1 MPQTL
6 PTDRDQ
12 LMLELINRARA
23 NPQAEATRLL
33 GGNLNEGLSPGT
45 ISTDAKQ
52 PLAFNLNLNA
62 AAEGHS
68 QWMLDNN
75 VFSHTGANG
84 SSSGTRMA
92 EAGYPFTGGW
102 GRGENL
108 AWKGTTGTVNFTQYV
123 IDNHDNLFVD
133 AGVSGRGHRLN
144 LMNASYREV
153 GISSIQGLFTTS
165 SGTTYNSVMTTQD
178 FAYSSNR
185 GPFLTGVAYTDAVTD
200 DDFYTVGEG
209 LGNVTVTAV
218 EVSNPSNTASTT
230 TWSSGGYN
238 LELSSGTYDV
248 TFSGDFNNDGQTDT
262 VTQSATI
269 GSTNVKLDLA
279 TDTINFAPT
288 PTSGS
293 DNLTGSAGN
302 DSIKALGGNDIVDGG
317 DGSDTLLGAGGNDVL
332 NGEAGND
339 RLLGGNGNDELNGGD
354 NNDTLF
360 GQAGADLLQGNFGSD
375 VLNGGTENDTLFG
388 GEDGDTLI
396 GHNDDDVL
404 NGEAG
409 DDRLLGGNGN
419 DELNGGD
426 NNDTLFG
433 QAGTDLLNGGSGND
447 KLIGGTDN
455 DILSG
460 GDDRDTLIG
469 QDGDDL
475 LTGNSGNDR
484 LLGGNG
490 NDTLLGTDETAAGV
504 GEQDVLRGNAGRDRF
519 VLGDSTQAY
528 YLGNSNLDRAIVA
541 DFTLGEDRIQLHGSA
556 AEYQLREANG
566 HTQIRSSGDLVAIV
580 QNSTG
585 LALNDPSVFEYAI

>member
-1 MPQTL
+1 
-6 PTDRDQ
+6 
-12 LMLELINRARA
+12 MLELINRARA
-23 NPQAEATRLL
+23 NPQAEADRTL
-33 GGNLNEGLSPGT
+33 GGDLNEGLSPGT
-45 ISTDAKQ
+45 ISTAAKQ

-68 QWMLDNN
+68 QWMLDNDI
-75 VFSHTGANG
+75 FSHTGANG
-84 SSSGTRMA
+84 SSSGTRMT

-108 AWKGTTGTVNFTQYV
+108 AWNGTTGTVNFTQFV

-133 AGVSGRGHRLN
+133 AGVTGRGHRKN
-144 LMNASYREV
+144 LMNAAYREV
-153 GISSIQGLFTTS
+153 GISSLQGLFTDS
-165 SGTTYNSVMTTQD
+165 DGTTYNSVITTQD

-218 EVSNPSNTASTT
+218 EVSNPGNTASTT
-230 TWSSGGYN
+230 TWSSGGYT

-279 TDTINFAPT
+279 TDTINFAPI
-288 PTSGS
+288 PTTGN
-293 DNLTGSAGN
+293 DNLVGSAGN
-302 DSIKALGGNDIVDGG
+302 DSIDALAGNDTVNGG
-317 DGSDTLLGAGGNDVL
+317 DGNDTLLGAND
-332 NGEAGND
+332 N
-339 RLLGGNGNDELNGGD
+339 
-354 NNDTLF
+354 
-360 GQAGADLLQGNFGSD
+360 
-375 VLNGGTENDTLFG
+375 
-388 GEDGDTLI
+388 
-396 GHNDDDVL
+396 DVL

-409 DDRLLGGNGN
+409 DDRLLGGSGN
-419 DELNGGD
+419 DEINGGE
-426 NNDTLFG
+426 NNDYLSG

-447 KLIGGTDN
+447 KLIGGTNN
-455 DILSG
+455 DILLG
-460 GDDRDTLIG
+460 GNDRDTLSG
-469 QDGDDL
+469 QDGDDV
-475 LTGNSGNDR
+475 LTGNSGNDN
-484 LLGGNG
+484 LSGGNG
-490 NDTLLGTDETAAGV
+490 NDTLLGTDATAAGV
-504 GEQDVLRGNAGRDRF
+504 GEGDTLRGDAGSDRF

-585 LALNDPSVFEYAI
+585 LNLNDSSVFEYAI